1 MIVSCMMMMSCEA
14 FCLCEFCQSEQ
25 LDVSTRG
32 MQKFHFDLR
41 TGLWL
46 KAQEHF
52 AAQEKRTE
60 CQVDCVGCSP
70 FHMVAEQVRCA

>member
-1 MIVSCMMMMSCEA
+1 MVGVIVSFMMMMSCEA

-32 MQKFHFDLR
+32 MQKFHFDLG

-46 KAQEHF
+46 KAQAQEHF
-52 AAQEKRTE
+52 AAQEKKDGVPSRLRG
-60 CQVDCVGCSP
+60 V
-70 FHMVAEQVRCA
+70 